1 MASGAAT
8 GIVVGMSTQLI
19 PEAAAPARR
28 RRVRPP
34 RLGGSRGNEILTS
47 LNAVVLIVLIAVQG
61 ITVLALDSMIHIHL
75 FVGVVLLGPVLLK
88 LASTG
93 YRFARY
99 YSGAREYRAEGPPPT
114 LLRVIAPVFV
124 AATCG
129 LFASGVVMLL
139 DGEGSDSLNAVH
151 VTSFWIWV
159 GCLALHVLLNGREVI
174 SRVRSEWLT
183 GVRSRLPGAELRA
196 ALVFASLL
204 GGILLAISLVSKITG
219 FQGGD

>member
-1 MASGAAT
+1 
-8 GIVVGMSTQLI
+8 MSTQLV
-19 PEAAAPARR
+19 PEASARTR
-28 RRVRPP
+28 GQRRVRPP
-34 RLGGSRGNEILTS
+34 RFGGSRGNEILTS

-99 YSGAREYRAEGPPPT
+99 YAGAREYRAEGPPPM
-114 LLRVIAPVFV
+114 LLRVTAPVFV

-129 LFASGVVMLL
+129 LFASGVAMLL

-159 GCLALHVLLNGREVI
+159 ACLALHVLLNGREVI
-174 SRVRSEWLT
+174 ARVRSEWLA

-196 ALVFASLL
+196 GLVLASVL
-204 GGILLAISLVSKITG
+204 GGVLLAISLASKITG